1 MVVKDLLEGQVQLV
15 GHDLGERGAQALAN
29 LAVGGQNLHG
39 AVLILVQPRH
49 GLDEVTLTGAGEA
62 RAVEVHGKADAPAV
76 ASGLRL
82 GVLLVLAA
90 QVAGLVHLVH
100 HGGQRDRE
108 VIFAGGRG
116 SVALLDKVRF
126 FEFKCIHTEVLG
138 DVIHHHLHGEEGL
151 RRAEAAISA
160 AGCGVGL
167 ERPAMNMKVFNVVH
181 AVSTDDA
188 AL

>member
-1 MVVKDLLEGQVQLV
+1 MR
-15 GHDLGERGAQALAN
+15 HDLGERGAQALPD

-100 HGGQRDRE
+100 HSGQRDRE

-116 SVALLDKVRF
+116 SVTLLDKVGLL
-126 FEFKCIHTEVLG
+126 EFKCIHAEVLG

-181 AVSTDDA
+181 AVSADDA